1 MSHGKLNFELSEKR
15 RAVLQAMLQN
25 GNGRPE
31 SVQRIGR
38 RQPDKPAPLSFAQE
52 RLWFLDQFDQ
62 GNAAYNVPTSL
73 PLRGP
78 ISVRALEYSLTEIVR
93 RHEVLRT
100 TFSVQEG
107 EPVQVVG
114 PAEKVEIKVRDV
126 SGEEVGQRERE
137 AQLLAAAEARQ
148 PFNLRTGPLLRASL
162 LRLGEEEHILLL
174 TLHHIV
180 CDGWSME
187 ILFRELAKHY
197 EGYCAGRSAG
207 LAELPIQ
214 YGDYARWQ
222 REWLQ
227 GEVLE
232 EHLGYWKEAL

>member
-1 MSHGKLNFELSEKR
+1 MGITTRNLSDLSLGEKR
-15 RAVLQAMLQN
+15 ALAAKLLNKRTSQ
-25 GNGRPE
+25 GK
-31 SVQRIGR
+31 
-38 RQPDKPAPLSFAQE
+38 KPAPLSFAQE

-62 GNAAYNVPTSL
+62 GSAAYNVPASL

-114 PAEKVEIKVRDV
+114 PAEKVEIKVRDL

-162 LRLGEEEHILLL
+162 LRRSEERRVGKE
-174 TLHHIV
+174 
-180 CDGWSME
+180 CRSRWSPY
-187 ILFRELAKHY
+187 H
-197 EGYCAGRSAG
+197 
-207 LAELPIQ
+207 
-214 YGDYARWQ
+214 
-222 REWLQ
+222 
-227 GEVLE
+227 
-232 EHLGYWKEAL
+232 